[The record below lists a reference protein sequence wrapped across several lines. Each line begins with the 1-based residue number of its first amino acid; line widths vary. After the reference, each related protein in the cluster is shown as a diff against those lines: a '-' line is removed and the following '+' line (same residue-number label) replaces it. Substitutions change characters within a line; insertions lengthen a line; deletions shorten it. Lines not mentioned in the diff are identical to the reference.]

1 MFVNIHISHRQEQ
14 SAGVDAFLFFRI
26 PAVDNSIPNRLGF
39 RFTANRGRLLE
50 NAVFLELKRRGC
62 EVYYFSGKNECDF
75 LIRDNLRVTEA
86 MQVVY
91 ELNAENIQREIDGLT
106 EAMHTFDIPKGTLIV
121 FDAHPYQ
128 IELPQG
134 VSVISAGEWM
144 LISPA
149 G

>member
-1 MFVNIHISHRQEQ
+1 M
-14 SAGVDAFLFFRI
+14 
-26 PAVDNSIPNRLGF
+26 
-39 RFTANRGRLLE
+39 
-50 NAVFLELKRRGC
+50 
-62 EVYYFSGKNECDF
+62 YYFSGKNECDF